1 MSSQVL
7 SQGASLLFV
16 PFSASTAT
24 YKKRQVE
31 GNATELNIMQCLS
44 RTDNKEQI
52 EILKCC
58 SPSTCFTGFGDEAFC
73 LVGFLLIPPPTERL
87 HKHK

>member
-1 MSSQVL
+1 MVSSQVF

-31 GNATELNIMQCLS
+31 VNATELNIMQCLS
-44 RTDNKEQI
+44 CTDNKEQI

-58 SPSTCFTGFGDEAFC
+58 RCHLSPSTCFTGFGDEAFC
-73 LVGFLLIPPPTERL
+73 LVGF
-87 HKHK
+87 